1 MKKIPNKFR
10 MVIFVFFMTL
20 FIGLIMSAIMTW
32 RIEGLSPDFLAS
44 WIVRFIQTWIIVIPT
59 VAVVIPIV
67 TKITNKLVENE
78 N

>member
-1 MKKIPNKFR
+1 MI
-10 MVIFVFFMTL
+10 VFVFLMTL

-32 RIEGLSPDFLAS
+32 RLEGISADFLAS
-44 WIVRFIQTWIIVIPT
+44 WIARFIQTWIIVIPT

-67 TKITNKLVENE
+67 NKITNKLVENE